1 LIFRFPAKTLAWF
14 VPFAALPILALM
26 TAQYAEFGQ
35 FKLAY
40 EDFGTEAY
48 LFEGSLWKT
57 PLELDAL
64 NVPWLDPEEAAR
76 RGIVGESYGLYLFH
90 MTFGHHGF
98 WSLTPIFLFSAAGM
112 IGLLRGAGKLA
123 AALAV
128 VLVLAGLGLWG
139 VDLFK
144 PSLLAEGGA
153 LRPYLWSSIGVDTL
167 QRLFATIEPEYPLE
181 GAPLHSYF
189 WLGGALAGLTMLLG
203 LVIWLT
209 AIKNGGKP
217 MAAVAWMTLTLTLV
231 LLAFY
236 TWNPKARN
244 YGGSTEGLRWLFW
257 LIPFWLLMLPSAL
270 DAIADRPWLRKL
282 AVLAL
287 FASILS
293 IGYAMRGPWSNPW
306 IQDMLEHLGLYSLR
320 R

>member
-1 LIFRFPAKTLAWF
+1 
-14 VPFAALPILALM
+14 
-26 TAQYAEFGQ
+26 
-35 FKLAY
+35 
-40 EDFGTEAY
+40 
-48 LFEGSLWKT
+48 
-57 PLELDAL
+57 
-64 NVPWLDPEEAAR
+64 
-76 RGIVGESYGLYLFH
+76 
-90 MTFGHHGF
+90 
-98 WSLTPIFLFSAAGM
+98 
-112 IGLLRGAGKLA
+112 
-123 AALAV
+123 
-128 VLVLAGLGLWG
+128 
-139 VDLFK
+139 
-144 PSLLAEGGA
+144 
-153 LRPYLWSSIGVDTL
+153 
-167 QRLFATIEPEYPLE
+167 
-181 GAPLHSYF
+181 
-189 WLGGALAGLTMLLG
+189 
-203 LVIWLT
+203 
-209 AIKNGGKP
+209 
-217 MAAVAWMTLTLTLV
+217 MTLTLTLV